1 MGNIDEKWGRLKYIE
16 PTNIFNESNSGWG
29 EDISFPYEDYCMS
42 VDLTVHITNRYSCGW
57 PKKNGKKREL
67 RYSSGNGSISFLGG
81 SKISDNL
88 PESYLTTN
96 FTDIS
101 MTNPGENTS
110 ECLGIESISIAY
122 NSWTHPEVTIKFI
135 DVRGA
140 TVMQPSESTY
150 YNKKDLGIS
159 KELYKALF
167 TFPYPMFELKV
178 KGFYGKGVTYK
189 LAVNKTDIE
198 LDSQSG
204 NFVITV
210 SFIGF
215 MYGIYTDLP
224 MTFISCAP
232 YVPGGAEYWETK
244 VNDGTFM
251 FKDIAGQP
259 SYPMIKIPELRKK
272 AAEVAKNEDATSAAS
287 RGRETLNRLDDQIAA
302 LRTLSDLCPLK
313 DFVSLNDKIPYLY
326 KLMLNDNEI
335 GSFQNSISAFEEE
348 LKNYKLSYNIDY
360 TQKFVNLLNLKES
373 NFDSFNAGYIINDGK
388 IHYFNNNIATS
399 YDDVETYVLSK
410 KDSKTKYL
418 CFVEKSN
425 FDYNEFNNH
434 INKEI
439 TLLKQQKEKEDL
451 NYKTKEMEI
460 IEKVLGFRPSI
471 RNIYELIFAHM
482 ETFLHCFYEQTG
494 EIGKQIDSNSK
505 FRRKSTYGIVPGD
518 TDTEDATSNTDGTLS
533 LTNFLPPYTA
543 FYKNTTTGVM
553 SKDSGFTTSRKE
565 MVWPEEFDN
574 YTSNLEEVKFVKS
587 IINGGELYYNK
598 NKEIDNIISGYNSN
612 NITTPTTSI
621 GGFIPLTTY
630 DFIYKDLIGNP
641 YSIVKNKIENNE
653 DIEGDILGLF
663 ALRAFYYNSINIDEN
678 DARSFGVLEALNF
691 YKAIGNS
698 ISKKFFDFIKIY
710 ADGRK
715 TNNENSNFI
724 NLITGNSNSKGADV
738 WKYSEFSRLFKNV
751 GNDIEYSLHDL
762 YKNTTSEAMLPI
774 GEFNF
779 VNIKNAYVSSK
790 SLYDNIKYISTTIPN
805 ENTTVLT
812 PSFKIFDD
820 KDYVN
825 NILDAVEKEIE
836 ESTQYMKLQ
845 KGENNSTDYNHYGR
859 IVNKNRVLLHYQQD
873 SESDEDTVLKYKDIV
888 RDIKTEKQIGGNKLR
903 KMILND
909 KASLLSNDYF
919 ITTPLQNLEG
929 KNYNFYGDESLSNE
943 SGETKAFLF
952 LKYIPVQN
960 NGLVKKS
967 SNGLILKISL
977 LKEGAQYW
985 AVEKGL
991 ITSDECEYPK
1001 YCTPSRIKV
1010 LKEFFI
1016 EWSNS
1021 EQFKRIDENLKNK
1034 ELYSNKQFFVLNLS
1048 LKTPDAT
1055 NLQNDL
1061 KDLYFKVYTTFDLYN
1076 NIKSKNI
1083 ISTSRK
1089 SMSDAFGGFIDELN
1103 KIYGDTLDKIDDKG
1117 TYETFVRE
1125 RINRE
1130 QVANPFKSNDLY
1142 LSTYIT
1148 LKSLYDKWL
1157 CAPPDNPDEVWS
1169 LDKVGKEKNLKSDF
1183 NNFIYT
1189 DSFYHDIGYIFPV
1202 NITKVATWLDSCLP
1216 TLSTEST
1223 ESIMGYHG
1231 KSVYNFLSELAQDS
1245 GGMLLAIPQ
1254 RFGSY
1259 DQKSVKD
1266 AFTAYPLYGDWDTDE
1281 SSFVF
1286 MYTYKPS
1293 EHLGDM
1299 DTKGEDMNGY
1309 SREGD
1314 GLNLTDKEYMGL
1326 ITGDDGYTIPAFGVT
1341 HAKQNQSMFNNI
1353 RLNTADAGVTEAG
1366 LAATFNIA
1374 SKASEGPR
1382 ETMLYGQD
1390 LYRVYSQYSYKCSVE
1405 MMGNAQIMPLMYFQL
1420 NNVPLWKGG
1429 YQILKVNHEISA
1441 GDFKTTFEG
1450 VRINRNSIPFA
1461 GSVAITIKD
1470 TGEHDA
1476 EDNREILG
1484 NNKINTSNNTMTDIK
1499 GNSNVII
1506 ETIDFNENNVSETKP
1521 IICITPAHG
1530 PKTQKRLEWE
1540 WSSKLVDKMK
1550 EKLSN
1555 ETYKDGTPYN
1565 VQRCNKNGQNSS
1577 AAGYSMRETKNI
1589 INKFGSKK
1597 VVSIVP
1603 HWNGGGGQRYEI
1615 YTNYEGKTRDDSAI
1629 LAQKMKEAVDN
1640 FLAKKDELGICGQS
1654 GCSCAFNNIV
1664 EIKSLPSTNTD
1675 GAPQL
1680 DCACILTENWFAD
1693 YDCEN
1698 NKSGVN
1704 KWKSGKLDGLLCQW
1718 LFDDGLIERIAQ
1730 MHVNAIKSYIDSL

>member
-1 MGNIDEKWGRLKYIE
+1 
-16 PTNIFNESNSGWG
+16 
-29 EDISFPYEDYCMS
+29 
-42 VDLTVHITNRYSCGW
+42 
-57 PKKNGKKREL
+57 
-67 RYSSGNGSISFLGG
+67 
-81 SKISDNL
+81 
-88 PESYLTTN
+88 
-96 FTDIS
+96 
-101 MTNPGENTS
+101 
-110 ECLGIESISIAY
+110 
-122 NSWTHPEVTIKFI
+122 
-135 DVRGA
+135 
-140 TVMQPSESTY
+140 
-150 YNKKDLGIS
+150 
-159 KELYKALF
+159 
-167 TFPYPMFELKV
+167 
-178 KGFYGKGVTYK
+178 
-189 LAVNKTDIE
+189 
-198 LDSQSG
+198 
-204 NFVITV
+204 
-210 SFIGF
+210 
-215 MYGIYTDLP
+215 
-224 MTFISCAP
+224 
-232 YVPGGAEYWETK
+232 
-244 VNDGTFM
+244 
-251 FKDIAGQP
+251 
-259 SYPMIKIPELRKK
+259 
-272 AAEVAKNEDATSAAS
+272 
-287 RGRETLNRLDDQIAA
+287 
-302 LRTLSDLCPLK
+302 
-313 DFVSLNDKIPYLY
+313 
-326 KLMLNDNEI
+326 
-335 GSFQNSISAFEEE
+335 
-348 LKNYKLSYNIDY
+348 
-360 TQKFVNLLNLKES
+360 
-373 NFDSFNAGYIINDGK
+373 
-388 IHYFNNNIATS
+388 
-399 YDDVETYVLSK
+399 
-410 KDSKTKYL
+410 
-418 CFVEKSN
+418 
-425 FDYNEFNNH
+425 
-434 INKEI
+434 
-439 TLLKQQKEKEDL
+439 
-451 NYKTKEMEI
+451 
-460 IEKVLGFRPSI
+460 
-471 RNIYELIFAHM
+471 
-482 ETFLHCFYEQTG
+482 
-494 EIGKQIDSNSK
+494 
-505 FRRKSTYGIVPGD
+505 
-518 TDTEDATSNTDGTLS
+518 
-533 LTNFLPPYTA
+533 
-543 FYKNTTTGVM
+543 
-553 SKDSGFTTSRKE
+553 
-565 MVWPEEFDN
+565 
-574 YTSNLEEVKFVKS
+574 
-587 IINGGELYYNK
+587 
-598 NKEIDNIISGYNSN
+598 
-612 NITTPTTSI
+612 
-621 GGFIPLTTY
+621 
-630 DFIYKDLIGNP
+630 
-641 YSIVKNKIENNE
+641 
-653 DIEGDILGLF
+653 
-663 ALRAFYYNSINIDEN
+663 
-678 DARSFGVLEALNF
+678 
-691 YKAIGNS
+691 
-698 ISKKFFDFIKIY
+698 
-710 ADGRK
+710 
-715 TNNENSNFI
+715 
-724 NLITGNSNSKGADV
+724 
-738 WKYSEFSRLFKNV
+738 
-751 GNDIEYSLHDL
+751 
-762 YKNTTSEAMLPI
+762 
-774 GEFNF
+774 
-779 VNIKNAYVSSK
+779 
-790 SLYDNIKYISTTIPN
+790 
-805 ENTTVLT
+805 
-812 PSFKIFDD
+812 
-820 KDYVN
+820 
-825 NILDAVEKEIE
+825 
-836 ESTQYMKLQ
+836 MKLQ

-873 SESDEDTVLKYKDIV
+873 SGSDEDTVLKYKDIV
-888 RDIKTEKQIGGNKLR
+888 RDIKKEKQIGGNKLR

-919 ITTPLQNLEG
+919 IFTPLQNLEG
-929 KNYNFYGDESLSNE
+929 KNYNLYGDESLSNE

-952 LKYIPVQN
+952 LKYIPIQN
-960 NGLVKKS
+960 NGLVKKNT
-967 SNGLILKISL
+967 NGLILKVSL

-985 AVEKGL
+985 AVEEGL
-991 ITSDECEYPK
+991 ITSNECEYPK
-1001 YCTPSRIKV
+1001 HCTPSRIKV
-1010 LKEFFI
+1010 LKDFFI

-1021 EQFKRIDENLKNK
+1021 EQFKRIDEYLKK
-1034 ELYSNKQFFVLNLS
+1034 IELYNNKQFNSLNS
-1048 LKTPDAT
+1048 NLKTPDAT

-1061 KDLYFKVYTTFDLYN
+1061 KDLYFKIYTTFDLYN

-1130 QVANPFKSNDLY
+1130 QIANPFKSNDLY

-1157 CAPPDNPDEVWS
+1157 CAPPDNPNEVWS

-1202 NITKVATWLDSCLP
+1202 NITKVSKWLDSCLP
-1216 TLSTEST
+1216 TSSTESV
-1223 ESIMGYHG
+1223 EGIMGYHG

-1341 HAKQNQSMFNNI
+1341 YAKQNQSMFNNI
-1353 RLNTADAGVTEAG
+1353 RLNTVDAGVTEAG

-1499 GNSNVII
+1499 GNPNVII

-1540 WSSKLVDKMK
+1540 WSSKVVDKMK

-1555 ETYKDGTPYN
+1555 ETYKDDTPYN
-1565 VQRCNKNGQNSS
+1565 VQRCNKNGKNSGES
-1577 AAGYSMRETKNI
+1577 GYSMRETKNFVS
-1589 INKFGSKK
+1589 KFGSKK

-1615 YTNYEGKTRDDSAI
+1615 YTNYEGKTRNDSLK
-1629 LAQKMKEAVDN
+1629 LAECMEAAVHKFLENKES
-1640 FLAKKDELGICGQS
+1640 LGKCENG

-1664 EIKSLPSTNTD
+1664 EIKNLPSTNTD

-1698 NKSGVN
+1698 DKSGVN

-1718 LFDDGLIERIAQ
+1718 LFDNELIERIAQ
-1730 MHVNAIKSYIDSL
+1730 MHVDAIKSYIDSL